1 MEHPFKRL
9 TGKEAAICAHFTSRN
24 GYFSPKIKLSYVCR
38 PKISCLVMN
47 FYLCT
52 VGHLNT
58 IEQAIRKVK
67 LAHQKDLHMKQPH
80 GCSNIQSGDT
90 NDNKENTCFN
100 WRCNY
105 IGRETFKSGKM

>member
-1 MEHPFKRL
+1 
-9 TGKEAAICAHFTSRN
+9 
-24 GYFSPKIKLSYVCR
+24 
-38 PKISCLVMN
+38 MN